1 MALEVRNKDQGLKT
15 KDEGLS
21 TTQKRLTIYFDCD
34 KSFFKKRKE
43 TTMSKKIFAFI
54 SPVLVFVLITILL
67 TGCAKPPTQEM
78 ANAEKA
84 VSEAM
89 QKEANIYAADIF
101 SKAEES
107 LKMAK
112 DLLAQKKYKE
122 AKKAA
127 EDAVALSQQAV
138 SQVEANKSKM
148 KAETEQMVSDVQKGI
163 AEIKALLAKSPAQLG
178 PRERKETQE
187 LIRKW
192 EKEMGNIKTMMQEQ
206 KMREAHDQLM
216 TLSKEVSAKREKLV
230 ASAEEKKG
238 IK

>member
-1 MALEVRNKDQGLKT
+1 MW
-15 KDEGLS
+15 
-21 TTQKRLTIYFDCD
+21 
-34 KSFFKKRKE
+34 
-43 TTMSKKIFAFI
+43 KKICVFI
-54 SPVLVFVLITILL
+54 SPLLLPVLIIIPL
-67 TGCAKPPTQEM
+67 TGCGEKPPTQEIS
-78 ANAEKA
+78 NAEKSI
-84 VSEAM
+84 SEAV
-89 QKEANIYAADIF
+89 QKEANIYAPDIF

-148 KAETEQMVSDVQKGI
+148 KAETEQMVSDIQKGI
-163 AEIKALLAKSPAQLG
+163 AEIKALLAKSPAQVG
-178 PRERKETQE
+178 PRERNETQE

-192 EKEMGNIKTMMQEQ
+192 EKDMGNIKTMMQEQ
-206 KMREAHDQLM
+206 KMREAHEQLM
-216 TLSKEVSAKREKLV
+216 TLSKEVSSKREKLI

>member
-1 MALEVRNKDQGLKT
+1 MLK
-15 KDEGLS
+15 
-21 TTQKRLTIYFDCD
+21 
-34 KSFFKKRKE
+34 KS
-43 TTMSKKIFAFI
+43 FAFI
-54 SPVLVFVLITILL
+54 SPLLGFVLIITLL
-67 TGCAKPPTQEM
+67 VGCAKAPTQEIS
-78 ANAEKA
+78 NAEKA

-89 QKEANIYAADIF
+89 QKEANIYAPEIF
-101 SKAEES
+101 SKAQES

-148 KAETEQMVSDVQKGI
+148 KAETDQMFADVQKGI
-163 AEIKALLAKSPAQLG
+163 AELKGLLGKSPAQLG

-192 EKEMGNIKTMMQEQ
+192 EKDLGNIKTMMQEQ
-206 KMREAHDQLM
+206 KMREAHEQLM
-216 TLSKEVSAKREKLV
+216 TLNTEVSSKRQKLI